1 MYELFE
7 HKADVGVRG
16 HGSTLEEA
24 FQEGAKAMFEVMV
37 DLTQIAP
44 KVGVDVTAFAPNQEE
59 LFVEFLN
66 QLLYLRDVQEM
77 FFSDFKIK
85 SIEKKME
92 NDEEMWHLTGI
103 ARGEKINQKRQRIK
117 VDVKAATFSQLSVGE
132 KDGKWMAQCIVDV

>member
-7 HKADVGVRG
+7 HQADVGVRG
-16 HGSTLEEA
+16 LGSTLEEA

-37 DLTQIAP
+37 DLSQIAP

-77 FFSDFKIK
+77 FFSDFKIN
-85 SIEKKME
+85 SIEKKEE
-92 NDEEMWHLTGI
+92 NDEVMWYLKGV
-103 ARGEKINQKRQRIK
+103 ARGEKIKPKIQRIK
-117 VDVKAATFSQLSVGE
+117 VDVKAATFSQLSVKE
-132 KDGKWMAQCIVDV
+132 KDGQWMAQCIVDV